1 MDVAFTAIGPA
12 RKALAMTSYSKQ
24 LVVLVGGRG
33 TRLGEAARVTP
44 KPLMPIDGDKVFLDY
59 FLETVA
65 RQGFNEILLLAGHLG
80 DQVKARYDHRSVLD
94 AHINVLIEPE
104 PMGTGGALVFA
115 RDYLAGTF
123 VAANGDTLFDSNI
136 RALDSALQHSP
147 DLQGVLALR
156 QVENAGRY
164 GSVAIDGDNRI
175 SNFLEK
181 MPKAEGNAGL
191 INGGI
196 YALRRSALDRLSQL
210 PASIETDLFPVLAA
224 EGQLGGRV
232 SDGYFLDIGLP
243 ETLQIA
249 RDELPRQRRRALFLD
264 RDGVLNID
272 KHYVHKRED
281 WEWVPGAIDVI
292 RHFNDLNYSV
302 VVVTNQAGVA
312 HGYYPESAIWTL
324 HHAIQADLH
333 AAGAFVD
340 AFYYC
345 PYHEKGVS
353 PGYQVANHPDRK
365 PNSGMLL
372 KAAARLNID
381 LENSL
386 LIGDHQSDVDAANAV
401 GVKGHLFS
409 GGNLM
414 AFVSTL
420 ENGHS
425 IRASEAQTL

>member
-1 MDVAFTAIGPA
+1 MTA
-12 RKALAMTSYSKQ
+12 YSKQ

-33 TRLGEAARVTP
+33 TRLGEAARNTP
-44 KPLMPIDGDKVFLDY
+44 KPLMPIDGDRVFLDY
-59 FLETVA
+59 FLESAA
-65 RQGFNEILLLAGHLG
+65 RQGFDDILLLAGHLG
-80 DQVKARYDHRSVLD
+80 EQVEARYDHRTVFG

-115 RDYLAGTF
+115 RDRLAGTF

-136 RALDSALQHSP
+136 RALDGRLQGDPS
-147 DLQGVLALR
+147 LLGVLALR
-156 QVENAGRY
+156 QVDNAGRY
-164 GSVAIDGDNRI
+164 GSVDLDGDGRI
-175 SNFLEK
+175 HRFLEK
-181 MPKAEGNAGL
+181 TPGSEGSAGL

-196 YALRRSALDRLSQL
+196 YALRREALDRLTAL
-210 PASIETDLFPVLAA
+210 PASIETDLFPLLAA
-224 EGQLGGRV
+224 ENRLGGRV

-249 RDELPRQRRRALFLD
+249 RDELPRRQRRAVFLD

-272 KHYVHKRED
+272 KNYVHKYED
-281 WEWVPGAIDVI
+281 WEWVPGAIDTI
-292 RHFNDLNYSV
+292 RAFNDRNYAV
-302 VVVTNQAGVA
+302 IVVTNQAGVA

-353 PGYQVANHPDRK
+353 PAYQVGDHPDRK

-372 KAAARLNID
+372 KAAARFGLD
-381 LENSL
+381 LQNSL
-386 LIGDHQSDVDAANAV
+386 LIGDRQSDIDAATAA
-401 GVKGHLFS
+401 GVKGHLFP
-409 GGNLM
+409 GGDLM
-414 AFVSTL
+414 AFVETL
-420 ENGHS
+420 GVDAARPREDQS
-425 IRASEAQTL
+425 L

>member
-1 MDVAFTAIGPA
+1 
-12 RKALAMTSYSKQ
+12 MTSYSKQ

-33 TRLGEAARVTP
+33 TRLGEAARNTP
-44 KPLMPIDGDKVFLDY
+44 KPLMPIDGEKVFLDY
-59 FLETVA
+59 FLESAA
-65 RQGFNEILLLAGHLG
+65 RQGFAEILLLAGHLG
-80 DQVKARYDHRSVLD
+80 DQVKARYDHRSILE

-104 PMGTGGALVFA
+104 PMGTGGAFIFA
-115 RDYLAGTF
+115 RDRLAGTF

-136 RALDSALQHSP
+136 RALDSALQHAP
-147 DLQGVLALR
+147 ELQGVLALR
-156 QVENAGRY
+156 EVDNAGRY
-164 GSVAIDGDNRI
+164 GSVDLGADGRI
-175 SNFLEK
+175 GRFREKTPELE
-181 MPKAEGNAGL
+181 GSAGL

-196 YALRRSALDRLSQL
+196 YALRREALDRLTTL
-210 PASIETDLFPVLAA
+210 PASIEADLFPLLAA
-224 EGQLGGRV
+224 EGRLGGRV

-249 RDELPRQRRRALFLD
+249 RDELPRRRRRALFLD

-272 KHYVHKRED
+272 KNYVHKRDD

-292 RHFNDLNYSV
+292 RHFNDRNYAV

-353 PGYQVANHPDRK
+353 PAYQVADHPDRK

-386 LIGDHQSDVDAANAV
+386 LIGDRQSDVDAAHAA
-401 GVKGHLFS
+401 GVKGHLFP
-409 GGNLM
+409 GGDLM
-414 AFVSTL
+414 AFVAGL
-420 ENGHS
+420 EGGLPIHARKDHS
-425 IRASEAQTL
+425 L